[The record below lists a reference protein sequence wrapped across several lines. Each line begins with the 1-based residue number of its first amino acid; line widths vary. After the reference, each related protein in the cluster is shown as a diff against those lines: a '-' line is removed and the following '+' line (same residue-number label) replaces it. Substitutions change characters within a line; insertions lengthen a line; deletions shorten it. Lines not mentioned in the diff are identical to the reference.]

1 MSSMSERIECAL
13 RCAGRPMTR
22 AELRAAL
29 GLSPLDGSV
38 FYALQGRLPFVE
50 VDGRSWGL
58 AERDVPG
65 GLAAFHR
72 AVCALRLAACRSHAA
87 ATSVVLALG
96 GDLGAWTPEM
106 AASAYRVVKAG
117 VGVAEALERFE
128 GAVHTAATAVG

>member
-1 MSSMSERIECAL
+1 MFQRIESAL

-22 AELRAAL
+22 TELRAAL
-29 GLSPLDGSV
+29 GLSPLDSAV

-50 VDGRSWGL
+50 VDGRRWGL

-65 GLAAFHR
+65 GLGAFHR
-72 AVCALRLAACRSHAA
+72 AVCALQLAACRSPAV
-87 ATSVVLALG
+87 ATGVVLALG

-117 VGVAEALERFE
+117 GAAVYACERLQGPISAVASA
-128 GAVHTAATAVG
+128 G